1 MKCYNSGFADDISD
15 LWGESVWEKRETSLS
30 IEEVK
35 ELNCQE
41 MKWLSAFSP
50 LVWKNV
56 IL

>member
-1 MKCYNSGFADDISD
+1 MKCYNSGFADDFS
-15 LWGESVWEKRETSLS
+15 EKSVWEKRETSLS

-50 LVWKNV
+50 LV
-56 IL
+56 

>member
-1 MKCYNSGFADDISD
+1 MKCYNSGFADDFS
-15 LWGESVWEKRETSLS
+15 EKSVWEKRETSLS